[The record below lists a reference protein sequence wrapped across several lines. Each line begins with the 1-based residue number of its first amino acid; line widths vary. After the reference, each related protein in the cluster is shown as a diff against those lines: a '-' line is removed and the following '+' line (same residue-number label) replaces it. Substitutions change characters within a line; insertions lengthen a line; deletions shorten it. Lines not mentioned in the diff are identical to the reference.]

1 MAASS
6 ESSCHEMEGDLNQTP
21 TNTTKEDLMDVMA
34 LDQDGTQPFPPETL
48 PSSILEGF
56 QATSTQHTL
65 LDMDLTGSLDLRPPI
80 SSSQPS
86 MELTRFMDTLTL
98 QQLSEMT
105 RTQYKSLKDTLSTE
119 VGELKNAVDTLTLH
133 VDSASVKQ
141 ATELKQLISNQFE
154 YFRKEFNNMLH
165 WQLKKHH
172 AEVLK
177 DFNTVMEPMAKTLD
191 FIQKSTD
198 QNTQQ
203 INTFLAPTG
212 SNSNLQNELHQ
223 CTQHLYQLVKD
234 IEALKSSPQS
244 SVKANVAVP
253 TNTSLSASTDAG
265 ILVVSTRLQ

>member
-1 MAASS
+1 
-6 ESSCHEMEGDLNQTP
+6 
-21 TNTTKEDLMDVMA
+21 
-34 LDQDGTQPFPPETL
+34 
-48 PSSILEGF
+48 
-56 QATSTQHTL
+56 
-65 LDMDLTGSLDLRPPI
+65 MDLTGSLDLRPPI
-80 SSSQPS
+80 SPSQPS
-86 MELTRFMDTLTL
+86 MELTGFMDTLTL

-119 VGELKNAVDTLTLH
+119 VGELKNTVLSLYMWIP
-133 VDSASVKQ
+133 ASVKQ
-141 ATELKQLISNQFE
+141 ATEIKQLMSNQFE

-172 AEVLK
+172 AEVSK